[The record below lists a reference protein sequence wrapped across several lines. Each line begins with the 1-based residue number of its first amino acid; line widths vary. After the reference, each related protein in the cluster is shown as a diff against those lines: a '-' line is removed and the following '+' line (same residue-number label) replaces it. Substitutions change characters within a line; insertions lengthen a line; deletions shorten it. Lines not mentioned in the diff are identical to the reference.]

1 MNTDVPTPAITMYGI
16 PHCDTVKK
24 ARLWLQDQGLAC
36 QFHDFKKDGV
46 PPDALARWIQAVG
59 WEVLLNRKGT
69 TWRKLDAALQAS
81 VTDAASAA
89 ALMQAQASVIKRPVV
104 QWPDGRISVGFTP
117 ERFASLLP

>member
-1 MNTDVPTPAITMYGI
+1 MYGI
-16 PHCDTVKK
+16 PHCDKVKK
-24 ARLWLQDQGLAC
+24 ARLWLQDQGLAYH
-36 QFHDFKKDGV
+36 FHDFKKDGV
-46 PPDALARWIQAVG
+46 PPDALARWMQAVG